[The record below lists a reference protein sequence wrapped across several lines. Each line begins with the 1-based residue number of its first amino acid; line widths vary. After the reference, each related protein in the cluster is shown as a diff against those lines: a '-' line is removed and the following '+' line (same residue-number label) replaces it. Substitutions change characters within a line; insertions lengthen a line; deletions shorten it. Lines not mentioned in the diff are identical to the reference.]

1 MLTVFALSG
10 SWWAPVVRGI
20 MAIAFG
26 VLAFTLTFTTLAGVI
41 LAFGVY
47 VLADGLF
54 TLAAAIANRH
64 QDRDWWVLL
73 LQGMVSAVVGLA
85 AFSYP
90 IVTAVVLLWY
100 VAAWAIVL
108 GGLQVYAAIRLRRDI
123 SFEWWLALGGI
134 VTVAFGILLLM
145 QPVRG
150 AVAALWVIASYSIAW
165 GVMLL
170 IGGFRIRTRQPL
182 LTRPA

>member
-1 MLTVFALSG
+1 MLTVFAFSG
-10 SWWAPVVRGI
+10 SWWTPVVRGI

-26 VLAFTLTFTTLAGVI
+26 TLAFTLTFTTVTAVV

-54 TLAAAIANRH
+54 TIAAAIANRH
-64 QDRDWWVLL
+64 KAGDWWVLL
-73 LQGMVSAVVGLA
+73 LQGIVSACAGLA
-85 AFSYP
+85 AFFYP
-90 IVTAVVLLWY
+90 ILTAVVLLWY

-108 GGLQVYAAIRLRRDI
+108 GALQAYAAIRLRNDI
-123 SFEWWLALGGI
+123 SFEGWLALGGI
-134 VTVAFGILLLM
+134 VSVAFGILLLM

-165 GVMLL
+165 GVLLL
-170 IGGFRIRTRQPL
+170 IGGLRLRTR
-182 LTRPA
+182 RPAIRSA

>member
-1 MLTVFALSG
+1 MLTVLAFST
-10 SWWAPVVRGI
+10 SWWAPVVRGM

-26 VLAFTLTFTTLAGVI
+26 VLAFSLTFTTVTGVV

-54 TLAAAIANRH
+54 TIAAAIASRR
-64 QDRDWWVLL
+64 QAGDWWVLL
-73 LQGMVSAVVGLA
+73 LQGIVSACAGLA

-108 GGLQVYAAIRLRRDI
+108 GGLQVYAAIRLRHDI

-165 GVMLL
+165 GVLL
-170 IGGFRIRTRQPL
+170 VIGGLRMRTRRPVI
-182 LTRPA
+182 RPA